1 MNGRLAGKVS
11 VITGAGQGIG
21 RAAALAFA
29 TAGSTVWAVDRNAA
43 TLDTLQAEQP
53 LIEAKVLDVTDGPNI
68 VRFAREAGTI
78 DVLFNCAGYVPTGSI
93 LDCTESDWDEA
104 MSVNV
109 RSMFLMTKAFLPGM
123 IDNGRG
129 SIINMS
135 SVVSSVSGV
144 PGRFAYG
151 TSKAA
156 VIGLTKAIAAD
167 FVADGVRC
175 NAIAPGTVDTPSLGD
190 RLAAYPDPQA
200 ARAEFVARQPMG
212 RLGTPQEI
220 AALAVYLASDE
231 AAYTT
236 GSVHFA
242 DGGMS
247 L

>member
-1 MNGRLAGKVS
+1 MSGRLAGKVS

-43 TLDTLQAEQP
+43 TLDTLGVEQP
-53 LIEAKVLDVTDGPNI
+53 LIGTRVLDVTDGRD
-68 VRFAREAGTI
+68 VARIAKEAGRI
-78 DVLFNCAGYVPTGSI
+78 DVLFNCAGSVHAGSI
-93 LDCTESDWDEA
+93 LDATESDWDDA
-104 MSVNV
+104 MNVNV
-109 RSMFLMTKAFLPGM
+109 KSMFLMTKAFLPGM
-123 IDNGRG
+123 IDDGGG

-144 PGRFAYG
+144 PGRFVYG

-156 VIGLTKAIAAD
+156 VIGFTKAIAAD

-190 RLAAYPDPQA
+190 RLAAYPDPEA
-200 ARAEFVARQPMG
+200 AREEFIARQPMG
-212 RLGTPQEI
+212 RLGTPHEI
-220 AALAVYLASDE
+220 AALAVYLASDD
-231 AAYTT
+231 AAFNT
-236 GSVHFA
+236 GSVYVA